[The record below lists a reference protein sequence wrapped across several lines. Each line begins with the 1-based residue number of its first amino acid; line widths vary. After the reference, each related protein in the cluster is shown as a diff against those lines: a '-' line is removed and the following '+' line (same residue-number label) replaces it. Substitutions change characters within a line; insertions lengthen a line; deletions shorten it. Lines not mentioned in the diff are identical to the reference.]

1 MSTPADVQAW
11 PEYERAAA
19 GQAEAALPGASAWVA
34 ANAGSGKTKVLIDR
48 VARLLLAGAEPDAIL
63 CVTYTKAAASEMQA
77 RLFSRLGAWCVMDDA
92 ILNDELRKL
101 EGRPQTAKQLN
112 RARELFAKALETPG
126 GLRIETIHAFC
137 GRVLRRFPLEAGV
150 PPGFSEL
157 DDADT
162 GEMWE
167 KVIRRLGALAAL
179 NEDPDLTA
187 AARLVAECDSAAL
200 GVIRELD
207 IRRSSV
213 MDFIN
218 RAGGVNA
225 AIAALQDRLGA
236 TGENEADIVE
246 RAMGPGLPARDIRSA
261 MEAWRTGT
269 ASDQK
274 QAALAATVLGDG
286 PAEERFNA
294 LKAIVFTG
302 KGELRKS
309 VVTKKVGESYP
320 VVLDLFGTGVPEGSE
335 TFRIQAVED
344 QRRAA
349 RIFERS
355 AALLRL
361 AGAAF
366 ENFNWRKAAR
376 AGLDFDDLIQSVSRL
391 LSRKAAAEWV
401 LWKLD
406 GGIGHILLDEAQ
418 DTSPGQWTILKNL
431 TADMFAGRGAERHP
445 GRTLFVVGDQKQSI
459 YSFQG
464 ADPAKFLSEGRR
476 YTDAADAIDPDWLR
490 RPHLA
495 MSFRSAPEVLAYVD
509 EVFDPARYT
518 DTAPF
523 SMEPPEQADH
533 SPHTSF
539 RRTETGSVEL
549 WPLEPAGDPGDADPW
564 HAPLDHE
571 DLASPRIRLAGR
583 IAKFIRRQ
591 IDEGAAVWENNVRR
605 PARPGD
611 FLVLVKGRVSGV
623 FDAVLEAL
631 KRENLP
637 VAGADRLRLL
647 DSLAVQDLL
656 NLVRFALCPEDD
668 LVLAEILKGPFGGVT
683 DQALEDLA
691 WDRGGASL
699 WSRLQA
705 SGSPAETLA
714 FLEALLERRH
724 EPPFELLT
732 WALEETHGLPRRG
745 WDLILTR
752 FGQPAREPVTALVDR
767 AAAFE
772 AGGPPSLE
780 LFLAAIEKQGGEVK
794 RELSGKANEVRVMT
808 VHGAKGLEAPVVI
821 LPETTAP
828 PRLDTS
834 GVFVADDGL
843 PVWAGSKDEDTAW
856 TRGLREERDARAL
869 REHRRLLY
877 VALTRAQDRLIVCG
891 SWYGKG
897 QTGRHDNSWY
907 ALCEQA
913 MLGLLANG
921 KAAPDEPDASG
932 WTPLRLGKAPAAL
945 GKAVPSAADAPDI
958 PSWLHQPASPEPSRR
973 RVVAPSA
980 LGGAE
985 PPALAPFGPGR
996 ARRLRRGRLIH
1007 ALFEALPSLDD
1018 DSRRP
1023 AAEAFLARQPDLF
1036 REERA
1041 EILKAALDVVD
1052 DPRFA
1057 AIFSPAG
1064 RAEAPIIGQI
1074 GETIVNGRVDRLV
1087 VTPQEVLVVD
1097 YKTDRP
1103 APARP
1108 EDVGEA
1114 YRLQMAAYRAILASA
1129 WPDRPV
1135 RCLLV
1140 WTDGPK
1146 LMELDPEDLDRALRR
1161 VLN

>member
-1 MSTPADVQAW
+1 MIKPATDAW
-11 PEYERAAA
+11 LDYDRAAA
-19 GQAEAALPGASAWVA
+19 GQAEAALPRNSAWVA

-48 VARLLLAGAEPDAIL
+48 VARLLLAGAEPDEIL

-77 RLFSRLGAWCVMDDA
+77 RLFARLGSWCVMDDA
-92 ILNDELRKL
+92 TLNDELRKL
-101 EGRPQTAKQLN
+101 EGREQTAKQLN

-137 GRVLRRFPLEAGV
+137 GRVLRRFPLEARV

-157 DDADT
+157 DDVDT
-162 GEMWE
+162 GEMWD

-179 NEDPDLTA
+179 AEDPKLAA

-200 GVIRELD
+200 GVLRDLD
-207 IRRSSV
+207 IRRTSV
-213 MDFIN
+213 TAFIERHGDVDN
-218 RAGGVNA
+218 
-225 AIAALQDRLGA
+225 AIAALADRLGA
-236 TGENEADIVE
+236 TGESEVDIVE
-246 RAMGPGLPARDIRSA
+246 RAVGRDLPAGNIRLA
-261 MEAWRTGT
+261 LEAWRTGT
-269 ASDQK
+269 ANDQK
-274 QAALAATVLGDG
+274 QAVLAAAVLSDL
-286 PAEERFNA
+286 PAEDRFRA
-294 LKAIVFTG
+294 LKALVFTA
-302 KGELRKS
+302 KGELRKTIA
-309 VVTKKVGESYP
+309 TKKVADTYP
-320 VVLDLFGTGVPEGSE
+320 VILDLFSTGVPEGSE
-335 TFRIQAVED
+335 TLRIQAVEE

-355 AALLRL
+355 AALICL
-361 AGAAF
+361 ADAAF
-366 ENFNWRKAAR
+366 EDFRWRKTAR

-391 LSRKAAAEWV
+391 LSLQDAAEWV

-418 DTSPGQWTILKNL
+418 DTSPGQWSILKSL
-431 TADMFAGRGAERHP
+431 TNDMLAGKGTERHP

-476 YTDAADAIDPDWLR
+476 YIDAADAVDPDWLR

-509 EVFDPARYT
+509 EVFDPGRYT

-523 SMEPPEQADH
+523 SMEPPHEADH
-533 SPHTSF
+533 SPHTAF
-539 RRTETGSVEL
+539 RRNETGSVEL
-549 WPLEPAGDPGDADPW
+549 WPLEPPGPPGDEDPW

-571 DLASPRIRLAGR
+571 SFASPRVQLAGR
-583 IAKFIRRQ
+583 VAKFIRQQ
-591 IDEGAAVWENNVRR
+591 IEAGAAVWDGKTQR
-605 PARPGD
+605 PCRPGD
-611 FLVLVKGRVSGV
+611 FLILVKGRISGI

-656 NLVRFALCPEDD
+656 NLIRFVLCPEDD
-668 LVLAEILKGPFGGVT
+668 LVLAEILKGPFGGLT

-691 WDRGGASL
+691 WDRRSASL
-699 WSRLQA
+699 WSRLQTA
-705 SGSPAETLA
+705 DAHGEIRH
-714 FLEALLERRH
+714 FLEALLDRRH
-724 EPPFELLT
+724 DAPFEFLA
-732 WALEETHGLPRRG
+732 WAMEETDGLPQRG
-745 WDLILTR
+745 WDLVLTR
-752 FGQPAREPVTALVDR
+752 FGQPAREPVTALIDR
-767 AAAFE
+767 AAAYDS
-772 AGGPPSLE
+772 GGPPSLE
-780 LFLAAIEKQGGEVK
+780 LFLAAIEHQGGEVK
-794 RELSGKANEVRVMT
+794 RELSGKADEVRVMT
-808 VHGAKGLEAPVVI
+808 VHGAKGLEAPIVI

-834 GVFVADDGL
+834 GVLVAGDGA
-843 PVWAGSKDEDTAW
+843 PIWAGAKDEDTAL
-856 TRGLREERDARAL
+856 TRTLRDERDARAL

-897 QTGRHDNSWY
+897 PTGFHADSWY
-907 ALCEQA
+907 ALCDRA
-913 MLGLLANG
+913 MLALVETG
-921 KAAPDEPDASG
+921 KAAPEDADAA
-932 WTPLRLGKAPAAL
+932 TAVLRLGAAPPSLGKAKDAPAAAQAL
-945 GKAVPSAADAPDI
+945 PA
-958 PSWLHQPASPEPSRR
+958 WLTQPAAPEPSRR

-985 PPALAPFGPGR
+985 PPGMAPFGEGR
-996 ARRLRRGRLIH
+996 AERLRRGRLIH
-1007 ALFEALPSLDD
+1007 ALFEALPSLPEPD
-1018 DSRRP
+1018 RLP
-1023 AAEAFLARQPDLF
+1023 AAESFLARQPDLR
-1036 REERA
+1036 REERT
-1041 EILKAALDVVD
+1041 EILKAAMDVVD

-1057 AIFSPAG
+1057 AVFSPLG
-1064 RAEAPIIGQI
+1064 RAEAPVIGRI

-1087 VTPQEVLVVD
+1087 VAPTEVLIVD

-1103 APARP
+1103 APSRP

-1114 YRLQMAAYRAILASA
+1114 YRLQMAAYRAILTQA

-1146 LMELDPEDLDRALRR
+1146 LMELDPADLEKALNR